1 MLLRRMRS
9 LILFLLGMLTCN
21 AGRLDR
27 LVTFKGQN
35 VSAVQSSTGENPC
48 EATPLDF
55 VFVIDS
61 SRSIRPNDYEKVK
74 TFIIQIL
81 QFLDIGHNSTRVGLL
96 QYGSVVEPEFSLNTY
111 NSRAQV
117 EQAVRDMKHLATGT
131 MTGLAI
137 QYTMEVAFTKK
148 QGARAVHLHIPRI
161 AMIVTDGRP
170 QDTVE
175 EVAAA
180 ARQAGIQ
187 IFAIGVGRV
196 DMKTLKA
203 IGSEP
208 HSEHV
213 HLVANFSQIET
224 LISVF
229 RSALC
234 GGSEMCEVV
243 DHQCQHICV
252 SSPASFRCKCK
263 KGFTLNSDGKTCK
276 ADDTCAVVDHGC
288 GHICVNLPDGYE
300 CHCHPGYELTVDQKT
315 CNRIDYCDLGNHGC
329 EQNCVSVPASYI
341 CRCNK
346 GYVLNLDGK
355 TCSKIDHC
363 ADGTHGC
370 EQEYVNTDDSCVCR
384 CRVGFTLKPDGKTCK
399 KIDHCSDGTHG
410 CEQEYVNTDDSCVCR
425 CRVGFTLKPDGK
437 TCKKIDHCSDGTHG
451 CEQEYVNT
459 DDSCVCRCRVG
470 FTLKP
475 DGKTC
480 KKIDHCADRTH
491 GCEQEYVNTDD
502 SCVCRCRE
510 GFTLKPDGK
519 TCKKFDHCADRT
531 HGCEQE
537 YVNTDDTCVCRCREG
552 FTLRPDGKTCKKT
565 ECHDGIMDV
574 VFVIDGSKSLGP
586 ANFELVK
593 QFVNGMV
600 DSLNIS
606 RMGTHVGLIQ
616 YSTKVRTEFTLS
628 QYVTAQ
634 GIKQAVAQIQ
644 YMGRGSMTGSALRHM
659 FESSF
664 SDKEGA
670 RPNVPRVGIVFTD
683 GRSQDDVSEW
693 ARKAKTS
700 GVTIFALGVGKA
712 IVQELSEIASDPDE
726 MHLYYAEDFE
736 KMGEVSRKLKSRIC
750 KETPTDERRCQ
761 CDTLIVFQDHVV
773 EKLRDLAQIIEA
785 MTKKLETLEN
795 QLVPK

>member
-437 TCKKIDHCSDGTHG
+437 TCKK
-451 CEQEYVNT
+451 
-459 DDSCVCRCRVG
+459 
-470 FTLKP
+470 
-475 DGKTC
+475 
-480 KKIDHCADRTH
+480 
-491 GCEQEYVNTDD
+491 
-502 SCVCRCRE
+502 
-510 GFTLKPDGK
+510 
-519 TCKKFDHCADRT
+519 FDHCADRT